1 MICNKNLDDIKSDLK
16 QTLSASENNFHKD
29 GKLF

>member
-1 MICNKNLDDIKSDLK
+1 MICNKNLDDIKGDFKLIS
-16 QTLSASENNFHKD
+16 SASENNFHKD